1 MSDLAVGPPAQADD
15 GEWVKEIGA
24 PPHGEWLIAEELI
37 EKEIGHVDP
46 YELELLVDAATA
58 LYRYTVVYL
67 RSARKWQADAVAQVS
82 LLHDKTS
89 AHVALSAIEE
99 ADAHWVVVFFFFF
112 FFFF

>member
-1 MSDLAVGPPAQADD
+1 MSF
-15 GEWVKEIGA
+15 
-24 PPHGEWLIAEELI
+24 
-37 EKEIGHVDP
+37 
-46 YELELLVDAATA
+46 LVDAATA

-99 ADAHWVVVFFFFF
+99 ADAHWVVVYAARNVVAPEDFGRLFSDGLNCTPEKDKVKAEGRFEEWSRSA
-112 FFFF
+112 